1 MRKLYSIV
9 LMATALLIGTN
20 VWAKTHVA
28 QIVGGG
34 TYETLEAAFAA
45 ATNGQTIEML
55 DNDTL
60 TKPIDFGKATKESEY
75 NPKTVTLDFKGKT
88 VTMEGTT
95 KKVNGVNVKQDR
107 MFNVYSGAL
116 KLVNSTPAAGGGLHH
131 TYNSGK
137 YYTILVFGSIRK
149 DCDPSED
156 KEDKLGYYTYLSIG
170 DGVNI
175 VSDGENNDKGG
186 ICVMIMPNGTNSV
199 TQDKKS
205 CAITATTA
213 PQVGGAEALAG
224 SNIWNGYNTCG
235 SYIYTN
241 DYKFDDTK
249 ACGKKYSFSDPR
261 GVANGVRI
269 DVYGHLEGSLYA
281 MQSNGQLAG
290 PDDKY
295 KEADSYYNTYKNT
308 FYGGKI
314 PAEVADISDNDKNY
328 APYIHIYDG
337 AQLTNKEGVNENL
350 KPKQVALYTSG
361 YARWYVEGECS
372 GTTGL
377 YMKSGDVTL
386 KNATISSSFEGTAT
400 NNSGQTIGVS
410 GQGNAVVV
418 ESNDHYSG
426 HISLN
431 IEGDTKVTTPADD
444 GTALLETVSKNS
456 DPAVEHINI
465 NGGTL
470 TGENAIV
477 ISQETAE
484 ENVVAVYGSTMEGAV
499 DADLDKILPSSVHT
513 TTTVQDGKTTVVV
526 SKGNGPEVSGNWATV
541 SAPAATGKNVKW
553 TALEADAAI
562 NSGKVSLGEL
572 QIVSGNALGDQ
583 KLTIANGATLEVTRL
598 IMNDYAQIVVEAG
611 GTLIVT
617 GEQGINA
624 PSVDNII
631 LKTSKDAQ
639 AIFLLRPHVTSNRH
653 PSATVQLQT
662 YSWYESNT
670 SYQWQRFGVP
680 TFGAVSSFEC
690 VENAVNTQIQAF
702 DNGNWVS
709 LGYIG
714 KTPAVKPADLNK
726 PFVTYNLIANRVQS
740 AAAPIY
746 NIKGQ
751 LVGNEN
757 ASLNAYSE
765 WNLFSNS
772 YLAKVDVKAF
782 LGDLAGVDQVVY
794 IATPAGVGTY
804 TWDARDLEWAAG
816 VKLNP
821 MAAFILH
828 NPGEA
833 AISAI
838 NYEKAVYEPAT
849 KGSSPAPRR
858 FAQTSDKTAKLRLI
872 VANEEGVQDDVK
884 MTEKTSNLH
893 NAAKYMNDDLNI
905 YAMADEK
912 AAIVAAEDLEN
923 TYVGFST
930 VRGGNFTISFAN
942 VEGREFTLVDH
953 ATGARVEIA
962 EGNTYEFT
970 ADANSANDYRFEIV
984 GRANMPTAIDNTEAV
999 KSVKGVYTITGQYVG
1014 EMNVWNTLPAGV
1026 YVVNGEKRVK

>member
-20 VWAKTHVA
+20 AWADDYDITVVNQTSGASKSCNDL
-28 QIVGGG
+28 QD
-34 TYETLEAAFAA
+34 AFNFIGA
-45 ATNGQTIEML
+45 GQTGTITLHGNTSISSAINIGKSE
-55 DNDTL
+55 NDEAGRN
-60 TKPIDFGKATKESEY
+60 I
-75 NPKTVTLDFKGKT
+75 TLDFAGHK
-88 VTMEGTT
+88 VTSTAAAMIYLYRGSLNLMTSVVGDSVGLYNT
-95 KKVNGVNVKQDR
+95 NNSKHR
-107 MFNVYSGAL
+107 TIWVY
-116 KLVNSTPAAGGGLHH
+116 
-131 TYNSGK
+131 
-137 YYTILVFGSIRK
+137 GSILK
-149 DCDPSED
+149 NCDPSKPNSD
-156 KEDKLGYYTYLSIG
+156 SNPYYTHLTIG
-170 DGVNI
+170 EGVNI
-175 VSDGENNDKGG
+175 VSDGYTAAKANATSNDKGG
-186 ICVMIMPNGTNSV
+186 ICVMVMPNGSA
-199 TQDKKS
+199 S
-205 CAITATTA
+205 ATTD
-213 PQVGGAEALAG
+213 PETSSSNLAK
-224 SNIWNGYNTCG
+224 SKIWNGINNCG
-235 SYIYTN
+235 SLIYTN
-241 DYKFDDTK
+241 D
-249 ACGKKYSFSDPR
+249 KKYNESTKKYTYSDPR

-269 DVYGHLEGSLYA
+269 DVHGNLKGSLYA

-290 PDDKY
+290 PDEAY
-295 KEADSYYNTYKNT
+295 KANGSYYNTYKNT
-308 FYGGKI
+308 FYSNKI
-314 PAEVADISDNDKNY
+314 ENGEVADISDNDKNY
-328 APYIHIYDG
+328 APYIYIHPE
-337 AQLTNKEGVNENL
+337 AMLTNDATVSDALL
-350 KPKQVALYTSG
+350 KSAQVALYTSG

-400 NNSGQTIGVS
+400 NNSGQKIGVS

-431 IEGDTKVTTPADD
+431 IEGDTKVETPAEG
-444 GTALLETVSKNS
+444 GTALLETIAAGSNTE
-456 DPAVEHINI
+456 VEHINI

-477 ISQETAE
+477 ISDATATGDK
-484 ENVVAVYGSTMEGAV
+484 VAVYGSTMEGAV
-499 DADLDKILPSSVHT
+499 DADLDKILPTSVHT

-541 SAPAATGKNVKW
+541 SAPAAAGKNVNW

-572 QIVSGNALGDQ
+572 QIVSGSVLGEQ

-624 PSVDNII
+624 PSVNNII

-639 AIFLLRPHVTSNRH
+639 AIFLLRPHVTTNRH

-690 VENAVNTQIQAF
+690 AENAAVTQIQAF

-714 KTPAVKPADLNK
+714 KTPAVNPADLNK
-726 PFVTYNLIANRVQS
+726 PFITYNLIANRAQS
-740 AAAPIY
+740 VAAPIY

-772 YLAKVDVKAF
+772 YLAKVDVVAF
-782 LGDLAGVDQVVY
+782 LTDLVGVDQVIY

-804 TWDARDLEWAAG
+804 TWDAKDLEWAAG

-838 NYEKAVYEPAT
+838 NYGKAVYESAT

-872 VANEEGVQDDVK
+872 VANEEGVRDDVK

-930 VRGGNFTISFAN
+930 VKGGNFTISFAN

-953 ATGARVEIA
+953 ATGARIEIA

-1014 EMNVWNTLPAGV
+1014 EMSVWNTLPAGV

>member
-1 MRKLYSIV
+1 MRKFYSLV

-20 VWAKTHVA
+20 VWAANDVTYIKNGEDAT
-28 QIVGGG
+28 G
-34 TYETLEAAFAA
+34 TLAEAFANA
-45 ATNGQTIEML
+45 DDNSTI
-55 DNDTL
+55 TVQ
-60 TKPIDFGKATKESEY
+60 SEL
-75 NPKTVTLDFKGKT
+75 VTLSSAISIGNSDGKT
-88 VTMEGTT
+88 ASKSLTLDLNGKTIKSA
-95 KKVNGVNVKQDR
+95 KKAV
-107 MFNVYSGAL
+107 FYLYSGAL
-116 KLVNSTPAAGGGLHH
+116 KIVDNSISKGGTIQN
-131 TYNSGK
+131 TYTSGK
-137 YYTILVFGSIRK
+137 YYSINVYGSILKNVNPRTA
-149 DCDPSED
+149 DESD
-156 KEDKLGYYTYLSIG
+156 LYTYLYIG
-170 DGVNI
+170 EGVNI
-175 VSDGENNDKGG
+175 ISDGENTAGKGG
-186 ICVMIMPNGTNSV
+186 IAIMVYPAQNNKFNGISTH
-199 TQDKKS
+199 
-205 CAITATTA
+205 AR
-213 PQVGGAEALAG
+213 GAF
-224 SNIWNGYNTCG
+224 IYGYEKDAHGN
-235 SYIYTN
+235 
-241 DYKFDDTK
+241 YKT
-249 ACGKKYSFSDPR
+249 SDPR

-269 DVYGHLEGSLYA
+269 DVKGNVQGALYA
-281 MQSNGQLAG
+281 MQTNGQLAC
-290 PDDKY
+290 Y
-295 KEADSYYNTYKNT
+295 KDAYATYYNENNDS
-308 FYGGKI
+308 FYGTGTNV
-314 PAEVADISDNDKNY
+314 PASISDTAY
-328 APYIHIYDG
+328 SPYIHIYG
-337 AQLTNKEGVNENL
+337 SAKLSNTESIVAGGEK
-350 KPKQVALYTSG
+350 KQVALYASG
-361 YARWYVEGECS
+361 YARWFVEGECEGS
-372 GTTGL
+372 TGL
-377 YMKSGDVTL
+377 YMKSGNVTL
-386 KNATISSSFEGTAT
+386 SGAEVKSTYEESANLATGA
-400 NNSGQTIGVS
+400 TIGVN
-410 GQGNAVVV
+410 GGGNAVVV
-418 ESNDHYSG
+418 ESNGHYAGNCVLAIEDSETKQTT
-426 HISLN
+426 ISTDAE
-431 IEGDTKVTTPADD
+431 EGA
-444 GTALLETVSKNS
+444 ALLEVIAEGTESS
-456 DPAVEHINI
+456 VEEISI

-470 TGENAIV
+470 SGDIAIA
-477 ISQETAE
+477 ISDQTAS
-484 ENVVAVYGSTMEGAV
+484 NDKVTVYGSNLEGTV
-499 DADLDKILPSSVHT
+499 DADLSDILASGTHT

-541 SAPAATGKNVKW
+541 SAATGKNVNW

-572 QIVSGNALGDQ
+572 QIVSGDALGEQ

-639 AIFLLRPHVTSNRH
+639 AIFLLRPHVTQNRH

-662 YSWYESNT
+662 YSWYESST

-680 TFGAVSSFEC
+680 TYGAVTKFEC

-702 DNGNWVS
+702 DNGNWVA

-714 KTPAVKPADLNK
+714 GSPALNVADLNK
-726 PFVTYNLIANRVQS
+726 PFVTYNLIANRAQS
-740 AAAPIY
+740 AKAPIY
-746 NIKGQ
+746 NIKGK

-782 LGDLAGVDQVVY
+782 LGDLAGVDQVIY

-858 FAQTSDKTAKLRLI
+858 FAQTSDKTAKLRVI

-930 VRGGNFTISFAN
+930 VKGGKFTISFAN

-970 ADANSANDYRFEIV
+970 ADAN
-984 GRANMPTAIDNTEAV
+984 
-999 KSVKGVYTITGQYVG
+999 
-1014 EMNVWNTLPAGV
+1014 
-1026 YVVNGEKRVK
+1026 

>member
-1 MRKLYSIV
+1 M
-9 LMATALLIGTN
+9 
-20 VWAKTHVA
+20 
-28 QIVGGG
+28 
-34 TYETLEAAFAA
+34 
-45 ATNGQTIEML
+45 QT
-55 DNDTL
+55 
-60 TKPIDFGKATKESEY
+60 
-75 NPKTVTLDFKGKT
+75 
-88 VTMEGTT
+88 
-95 KKVNGVNVKQDR
+95 
-107 MFNVYSGAL
+107 
-116 KLVNSTPAAGGGLHH
+116 
-131 TYNSGK
+131 
-137 YYTILVFGSIRK
+137 
-149 DCDPSED
+149 
-156 KEDKLGYYTYLSIG
+156 
-170 DGVNI
+170 
-175 VSDGENNDKGG
+175 
-186 ICVMIMPNGTNSV
+186 
-199 TQDKKS
+199 
-205 CAITATTA
+205 
-213 PQVGGAEALAG
+213 
-224 SNIWNGYNTCG
+224 
-235 SYIYTN
+235 
-241 DYKFDDTK
+241 
-249 ACGKKYSFSDPR
+249 
-261 GVANGVRI
+261 
-269 DVYGHLEGSLYA
+269 
-281 MQSNGQLAG
+281 NGQLACYK
-290 PDDKY
+290 DDY
-295 KEADSYYNTYKNT
+295 ATYYNAQKES
-308 FYGGKI
+308 FYGAGTNV
-314 PAEVADISDNDKNY
+314 PASISDTAY
-328 APYIHIYDG
+328 SPYIHIYGSAKLSNTESKVDG
-337 AQLTNKEGVNENL
+337 GEK
-350 KPKQVALYTSG
+350 KQVALYSSG
-361 YARWYVEGECS
+361 YARWFVEGACEGS
-372 GTTGL
+372 TGL
-377 YMKSGDVTL
+377 YMKSGNVTL
-386 KNATISSSFEGTAT
+386 SGAEVKSTYEESANLATGA
-400 NNSGQTIGVS
+400 TIGVN
-410 GQGNAVVV
+410 GGGNAVVV
-418 ESNDHYSG
+418 ESNGHYAGNCVLAIEDSENKQTT
-426 HISLN
+426 ISTDAE
-431 IEGDTKVTTPADD
+431 EGA
-444 GTALLETVSKNS
+444 ALLEVIAAGTESS
-456 DPAVEHINI
+456 VEEISI

-470 TGENAIV
+470 SGDIAIA
-477 ISQETAE
+477 ISDQTAS
-484 ENVVAVYGSTMEGAV
+484 NDKVSVYGSNLEGTV
-499 DADLDKILPSSVHT
+499 DADLSDILASGTHT

-541 SAPAATGKNVKW
+541 SAPAATGKNVNW
-553 TALEADAAI
+553 TALEANAAI

-662 YSWYESNT
+662 YSWYESST
-670 SYQWQRFGVP
+670 SYQWQRFGIP
-680 TFGAVSSFEC
+680 TFGAVTSFEC

-714 KTPAVKPADLNK
+714 GSPALNPADLNK
-726 PFVTYNLIANRVQS
+726 PFITYNLIANRKQNVL
-740 AAAPIY
+740 APIY

-772 YLAKVDVKAF
+772 YLAKVDVEAF
-782 LGDLAGVDQVVY
+782 LTDLVGVDQVVY

-804 TWDARDLEWAAG
+804 TWNARDLEWAAG

-838 NYEKAVYEPAT
+838 NYEKAVYDPAT

-858 FAQTSDKTAKLRLI
+858 FAQTSDKTAKLRVI
-872 VANEEGVQDDVK
+872 VANEEGVRDDVK

-930 VRGGNFTISFAN
+930 VKGGKFTISFAN

-999 KSVKGVYTITGQYVG
+999 KSAKGVYTITGQYVG